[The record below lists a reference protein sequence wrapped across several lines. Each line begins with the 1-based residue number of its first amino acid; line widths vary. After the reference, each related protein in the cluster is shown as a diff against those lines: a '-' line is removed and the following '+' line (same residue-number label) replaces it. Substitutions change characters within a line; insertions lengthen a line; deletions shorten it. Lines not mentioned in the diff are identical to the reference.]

1 MSNETNDRYIL
12 NAVAADKWY
21 SVYEK
26 ASKKYNIG
34 TYFSETGEY
43 LSGDYSEIS
52 PYSRSMRTVSA
63 AKLLSKAAEKNTVE
77 VEGANLYTLK
87 YADIIRNLPNSQK
100 TLSAFCDKSIP
111 FCQMVLHG
119 SIQYTGDP
127 INLYHDEGVQLL
139 NMIEY
144 GYTPYYKLTASG
156 SMQLK
161 YTENNEIFSSKYSL
175 WKKSI
180 ANAYKISQMLS
191 SVQGET
197 MSSHES
203 DGIHSVVVYG
213 NGAKLYVNY
222 SSSEWTVDEK
232 NVSAGGFLFVD
243 SNGTKTET
251 WGSEK

>member
-1 MSNETNDRYIL
+1 
-12 NAVAADKWY
+12 
-21 SVYEK
+21 
-26 ASKKYNIG
+26 
-34 TYFSETGEY
+34 
-43 LSGDYSEIS
+43 
-52 PYSRSMRTVSA
+52 MRTVSA

-87 YADIIRNLPNSQK
+87 YADTIRNLPNSQK

-175 WKKSI
+175 WKKS
-180 ANAYKISQMLS
+180 
-191 SVQGET
+191 
-197 MSSHES
+197 
-203 DGIHSVVVYG
+203 
-213 NGAKLYVNY
+213 Y
-222 SSSEWTVDEK
+222 SEC
-232 NVSAGGFLFVD
+232 L
-243 SNGTKTET
+243 
-251 WGSEK
+251 

>member
-1 MSNETNDRYIL
+1 MTFPTEITFGCCEVKFILGRTMS
-12 NAVAADKWY
+12 
-21 SVYEK
+21 
-26 ASKKYNIG
+26 
-34 TYFSETGEY
+34 
-43 LSGDYSEIS
+43 
-52 PYSRSMRTVSA
+52 
-63 AKLLSKAAEKNTVE
+63 
-77 VEGANLYTLK
+77 
-87 YADIIRNLPNSQK
+87 
-100 TLSAFCDKSIP
+100 
-111 FCQMVLHG
+111 MV
-119 SIQYTGDP
+119 
-127 INLYHDEGVQLL
+127 
-139 NMIEY
+139 
-144 GYTPYYKLTASG
+144 
-156 SMQLK
+156 
-161 YTENNEIFSSKYSL
+161 SSKYSL

-243 SNGTKTET
+243 SNGTKTEK

>member
-1 MSNETNDRYIL
+1 M
-12 NAVAADKWY
+12 
-21 SVYEK
+21 
-26 ASKKYNIG
+26 
-34 TYFSETGEY
+34 
-43 LSGDYSEIS
+43 
-52 PYSRSMRTVSA
+52 P
-63 AKLLSKAAEKNTVE
+63 
-77 VEGANLYTLK
+77 
-87 YADIIRNLPNSQK
+87 
-100 TLSAFCDKSIP
+100 
-111 FCQMVLHG
+111 
-119 SIQYTGDP
+119 
-127 INLYHDEGVQLL
+127 
-139 NMIEY
+139 
-144 GYTPYYKLTASG
+144 
-156 SMQLK
+156 LK

-243 SNGTKTET
+243 SNGTKTEK